1 MQTSQKI
8 LIVRLSAIGD
18 VVHSLPVLHA
28 LKTAFPCCQVG
39 WAVEDRAADILINN
53 PLVDKVHVLP
63 KSRWK
68 KRGYSLKN
76 LAEFWG
82 VVTEIRKEKYDIAI
96 DLQELFKSGLVSFLS
111 GAKRR
116 IAHRGAREFADIFAN
131 EKLPAHDNFDPEKL
145 IIRRYLEPAEYL
157 GAKADEIVFS
167 LPPSSEETVKKVDS
181 MLSSLVYGKEIA
193 VFAPATIW
201 PSKHWKE
208 EYWAELLNRLS
219 DRYNVVFIGTEKDN
233 ALINRITSLAGN
245 ANYFNFAGKTTIL
258 ELIELFNRTKFIAA
272 PDTGP
277 AHIANATQKPAVI
290 MIFGSTG
297 VRRTPPIGEKHSALS
312 AELLCQPCFRRICPR
327 KDAFMECMEN
337 VTPDMVLDRISRLEA
352 AF

>member
-167 LPPSSEETVKKVDS
+167 LPPSSEETVKRLILCS
-181 MLSSLVYGKEIA
+181 QPRYGKTIA
-193 VFAPATIW
+193 FSAGNNLAVQ
-201 PSKHWKE
+201 HGRGD
-208 EYWAELLNRLS
+208 WAELLNS
-219 DRYNVVFIGTEKDN
+219 
-233 ALINRITSLAGN
+233 
-245 ANYFNFAGKTTIL
+245 
-258 ELIELFNRTKFIAA
+258 
-272 PDTGP
+272 
-277 AHIANATQKPAVI
+277 
-290 MIFGSTG
+290 FGQ
-297 VRRTPPIGEKHSALS
+297 V
-312 AELLCQPCFRRICPR
+312 
-327 KDAFMECMEN
+327 
-337 VTPDMVLDRISRLEA
+337 ISRYL
-352 AF
+352 